1 MTKIDTVDSDAAEE
15 INEAVPVD
23 IKPAVETQTTEG
35 AAKAKP
41 VDDSAA
47 DAEPDDEDDDDGKEV
62 TNDDTLVPRGIRW
75 GRVLTYGVLPALVLL
90 LAVGAGYLKWLD
102 GSVRNAQFARIE
114 SVRAATDST
123 VALLSYKPD
132 TVEKDLGVVRDRLT
146 GTFKDAYTSL
156 THDVVIPSAQQKH
169 ISAVAT
175 APAAAWVSSIRNHSV
190 VLVFVDQTVT
200 IGNDAPTSTASAVKV
215 TLDKIDERWLISGFD
230 PV

>member
-1 MTKIDTVDSDAAEE
+1 MTKIDTAHSDAAKE
-15 INEAVPVD
+15 IDEALPVD
-23 IKPAVETQTTEG
+23 IKPAVETPTTEG

-47 DAEPDDEDDDDGKEV
+47 DAEPVDENDDDGIEA
-62 TNDDTLVPRGIRW
+62 NDDDTVVPRGIRW

-102 GSVRNAQFARIE
+102 GSVRNAQFTRIE

-132 TVEKDLGVVRDRLT
+132 TVEKDLGAARDRLT

-156 THDVVIPSAQQKH
+156 THEVVIPSAQQKH
-169 ISAVAT
+169 ITAVAT
-175 APAAAWVSSIRNHSV
+175 VPATAWVASVRNHSV
-190 VLVFVDQTVT
+190 VLVFVDQAVT
-200 IGNDAPTSTASAVKV
+200 IGNDAPTSTASTVKV
-215 TLDKIDERWLISGFD
+215 TLDKIGGRWLISGFD